1 MRTASIRSIV
11 GFVAIGVMSAGA
23 AAQQPPPSRGQA
35 QAAAKTFASSAD
47 VAALAAKAKAD
58 RKPGQAN
65 VVQPLMRLPPYS
77 VNLESR
83 VASAN
88 AAVHEKEAE
97 MFYVVDGAGTLVTGG
112 KLTGETRTN
121 ADNLSGT
128 GIEGG
133 TTQHV
138 AKGDFVFV
146 PENTPHQ
153 FTAVEGTLLLM
164 SVHVPRTADAAR

>member
-11 GFVAIGVMSAGA
+11 VFVAIGVLSAGA
-23 AAQQPPPSRGQA
+23 AAQQPPAARGQA
-35 QAAAKTFASSAD
+35 QAAAKTFASSAA

-65 VVQPLMRLPPYS
+65 VVQPLMRLPPYA

-121 ADNLSGT
+121 ADNLSGS

-164 SVHVPRTADAAR
+164 SFHVPRTASAAR